1 MHAAASLLTYNS
13 PQSEYSTMTI
23 SQLHIIYVMVYT
35 FVMGYLFGASA
46 YLLIS
51 KRNGFGS
58 ETLPSN
64 RIRRAGGLCVLMLA
78 LSYVYSLVSVAH
90 SFFSYEYQADAP
102 TLFLDILCCLA
113 PMMWFLMLLIPTYRR
128 PLIVASVPYLPV
140 VVALAGFLLTG
151 ENLWRRGTVIYVGL
165 VWVVF
170 LIDYWRRAQ
179 RFRRV
184 LNYYYSEVRY
194 RRLAWV
200 QFLIIML
207 IAQMSFYLLAY
218 VFNFPGGLFFSAA
231 INVLMATT
239 MVWYADHHKVSLEI
253 EQDYEAYQ
261 THLRTLG
268 KGREENA
275 ADDLSGQTDRS
286 GVEYAWI
293 GDRLEQYCKGDE
305 LYLQPDLTLDRLA
318 HQIDTNRT
326 YLGRYFSYVG
336 TTYYNYINSLRI
348 DYAIKM
354 MHADPDINLAEI
366 AESSGYSNGTSF
378 RRAFAERVG
387 CLPSEYKDRL
397 AGKTDF

>member
-1 MHAAASLLTYNS
+1 
-13 PQSEYSTMTI
+13 MTI

-35 FVMGYLFGASA
+35 FVMGYLFGVSA

-78 LSYVYSLVSVAH
+78 LSYVYSIVSVAH

-102 TLFLDILCCLA
+102 TLFFDILCCLA

-140 VVALAGFLLTG
+140 VVALAGFLLTA
-151 ENLWRRGTVIYVGL
+151 ENIWRRATVIYVGL

-207 IAQMSFYLLAY
+207 IAQMSFYLMAY

-261 THLRTLG
+261 TRLRTL
-268 KGREENA
+268 RSDSDAN
-275 ADDLSGQTDRS
+275 ADDASSDHPS
-286 GVEYAWI
+286 SEYAWI
-293 GDRLEQYCKGDE
+293 GARLEQYCKGDE
-305 LYLQPDLTLDRLA
+305 LYLQPDLTLDSLA

-326 YLGRYFSYVG
+326 YLSRYFSYVG
-336 TTYYNYINSLRI
+336 TTYYHYINQLRI
-348 DYAIKM
+348 DYAVKLI
-354 MHADPDINLAEI
+354 HADPDINLNEI
-366 AESSGYSNGTSF
+366 ARNSGYSNGTSF

-387 CLPSEYKDRL
+387 CLPSEYRDRL